1 MSEETKPTIQQHRRL
16 AIDLFNHVWTLLDKP
31 DRTREENDDMIHA
44 AHASRYHWGI
54 VGAAVNLA
62 RGEWQVSRVYSVL
75 KMPEP
80 ALYHARRCLD
90 ICLESHIGDFDL
102 AFGYEALARASAIA
116 GKTSDV
122 EKYIAMAK
130 QAGENIT
137 EQDDKELLFSDLKSI
152 PG

>member
-44 AHASRYHWGI
+44 AHASRHHWSI

-122 EKYIAMAK
+122 EKYIALAK